1 MDGLH
6 LACAHPLS
14 GERGGPGSMT
24 DTPSGGAASRPP
36 LQVRHSEIQVS
47 SLGLIH
53 SPEVL

>member
-6 LACAHPLS
+6 VACAHPLS
-14 GERGGPGSMT
+14 GERGDPGSMT

-53 SPEVL
+53 NPKVL